1 MITHFHLPHK
11 GGLSPGDC
19 LSISPSVPLG
29 SRCRAPFCW
38 HLICSWVCLPSR
50 RLHSCICLSLWSWL
64 FHFVSS
70 SRRSLFLTLSQSLS
84 CLGFFP
90 PKSWPASQDSLSCYL
105 KSFCSLTLISLEHLG
120 LVMWQPL
127 HMSWALCSP
136 NLPFVYSLPAEGS
149 KSPHHRSTGSFE
161 SLQISP
167 SVCPFHPP
175 PKLLSSAFSPS
186 AASSSSGLHM
196 GKPSTAV
203 QARRPGGSRIGRP
216 FTQEADVLQKCVHIL
231 ILCLRSK
238 ASKAS
243 NFQVSSD

>member
-161 SLQISP
+161 LPQISS
-167 SVCPFHPP
+167 SVCLFHPP
-175 PKLLSSAFSPS
+175 PNLRSSHLSPASLSSQATLRE
-186 AASSSSGLHM
+186 AIDYSSGM
-196 GKPSTAV
+196 SS
-203 QARRPGGSRIGRP
+203 RRFKNRPAFHSGRR
-216 FTQEADVLQKCVHIL
+216 C
-231 ILCLRSK
+231 
-238 ASKAS
+238 ASAMCAHSNLANQVKG
-243 NFQVSSD
+243 NFQVSSH